1 MADTAS
7 GIEDIAKAGRRI
19 VVRVDFNV
27 PLDGDRITDE
37 TRLLAALPTLE
48 LLRDRGARTVLLSH
62 LGRPNGPDPK
72 YSLAPVAKRL
82 RELLGSKVLFCDSD
96 QVVCREATDM
106 ASEVGDGEFLLLENL
121 RFNSGEKQNDPEFA
135 KKLAS
140 LGEYYV
146 DDAFGASH
154 RSHASVVGIADY
166 LPAVPGLLLER
177 ELSVLGSLTKNPK
190 RPFGAVLGGS
200 KVSDKI
206 AVIKN
211 LIGIC
216 DKLLIGGGMCFTF
229 FKARGG
235 QIGDSLC
242 EDDQLE
248 YAAELV
254 KEAEAQGVE
263 LILPTDIVIAQEFS
277 NDTETRIVPSDEIP
291 DGWLGLDIGPESAA
305 AYANAVRECQ
315 TVFWNGPM
323 GVFEIDAFA
332 NGTEVVARA
341 IANCSAT
348 TIAGGGDTDAAIH
361 KYELGDK
368 ITHVS
373 TGGGASMKLLEGMLL
388 PGVEVLK
395 EQP

>member
-1 MADTAS
+1 MTDTPS
-7 GIEDIAKAGRRI
+7 GIDDIAKAGRRI

-37 TRLLAALPTLE
+37 TRLMAALPTLE
-48 LLRDRGARTVLLSH
+48 LLRDRGARTVLISH
-62 LGRPNGPDPK
+62 LGRPIGPDPK

-82 RELLGSKVLFCDSD
+82 GELLGNKVHFCDSE

-106 ASEVGDGEFLLLENL
+106 ASEVGNGEFLLLENL

-135 KKLAS
+135 EKLAS
-140 LGEYYV
+140 LGDYYV

-177 ELSVLGSLTKNPK
+177 ELSVLGSLIKNPK
-190 RPFGAVLGGS
+190 RPFAAVLGGS

-242 EDDQLE
+242 EDDQLD
-248 YAAELV
+248 YATEIV
-254 KEAEAQGVE
+254 QEAEAQGVE

-277 NDTETRIVPSDEIP
+277 NDTETKVVPSDEIP
-291 DGWLGLDIGPESAA
+291 AGWLGLDIGPDSAT
-305 AYANAVRECQ
+305 AYASAVCECQ

-361 KYELGDK
+361 KYGLGDK

-395 EQP
+395 EQS